1 MIYGNWRG
9 IKHFSRRL
17 DDNLVSSSLYRMT
30 KDEEGTE
37 RDDRVNERNF
47 ETIMRF
53 LSLIESV
60 GCIMVDMKM
69 TFLGSKLGS
78 LTLT

>member
-9 IKHFSRRL
+9 IKHFSRRW

-37 RDDRVNERNF
+37 RDDRVSERNF
-47 ETIMRF
+47 KTTMRF
-53 LSLIESV
+53 LARSFSV
-60 GCIMVDMKM
+60 FTKEEAYETMMAK
-69 TFLGSKLGS
+69 F
-78 LTLT
+78 